1 MQIKDELLDIEGIKN
16 SNKPLIDLFIR
27 RTAVIT
33 STPEHITELIVKDQ
47 WKRANQVLS
56 TQSKIGEV
64 DFPNLGSFRISQ
76 RKSKNKLVK
85 LEEYQTH
92 CSTVVVDDAKGKKLL
107 EDRINLNNKII
118 KDIKLK
124 TKTNEN

>member
-16 SNKPLIDLFIR
+16 SNKSLLDLFIR

-56 TQSKIGEV
+56 GKSKVAEV
-64 DFPNLGSFRISQ
+64 DFPNLGSFRLSHRKAKNRLAKLDEYQ
-76 RKSKNKLVK
+76 AHCGSMVLEDPKSKKM
-85 LEEYQTH
+85 
-92 CSTVVVDDAKGKKLL
+92 L
-107 EDRINLNNKII
+107 EDRVRINNNII
-118 KDIKLK
+118 RDIKLK
-124 TKTNEN
+124 TKTNES

>member
-16 SNKPLIDLFIR
+16 SNKSLLDLFIR

-56 TQSKIGEV
+56 TQSKVAEV
-64 DFPNLGSFRISQ
+64 DFPNLGSFRLSHRKAKNRLAKLDEYQ
-76 RKSKNKLVK
+76 AHCGSMVLEDPKSKKM
-85 LEEYQTH
+85 
-92 CSTVVVDDAKGKKLL
+92 L
-107 EDRINLNNKII
+107 EDRVRINNNII
-118 KDIKLK
+118 RDIKLK
-124 TKTNEN
+124 TKTNES

>member
-16 SNKPLIDLFIR
+16 SNKPLLDLFIR

-47 WKRANQVLS
+47 WKRANQILTSVTS
-56 TQSKIGEV
+56 ISEV

-76 RKSKNKLVK
+76 RKSKNRVSK
-85 LEEYQTH
+85 LEEFQAH
-92 CSTVVVDDAKGKKLL
+92 NRSLVIEDAKSRKLL
-107 EDRINLNNKII
+107 EDKIAYNDKTINHI
-118 KDIKLK
+118 KTK
-124 TKTNEN
+124 TKTNEA